1 MQVVKV
7 AIAVGLSCHFALAA
21 SNKNEQRQ
29 LGNDEESVAFA
40 GACFNGAPYRLHL
53 FQQRV
58 NGELQSF
65 YEYAGPAGKGV
76 VQSETAPKVMAERV
90 CRQQA
95 EIINVRYWE

>member
-1 MQVVKV
+1 MKVVKV

-29 LGNDEESVAFA
+29 FGNDEESFTFSGV
-40 GACFNGAPYRLHL
+40 CFNGTPYRLHL
-53 FQQRV
+53 FQNRV

-65 YEYAGPAGKGV
+65 YKYAGPAGNGV
-76 VQSETAPKVMAERV
+76 VQSETQPKVMAERV

-95 EIINVRYWE
+95 EIINARYWE